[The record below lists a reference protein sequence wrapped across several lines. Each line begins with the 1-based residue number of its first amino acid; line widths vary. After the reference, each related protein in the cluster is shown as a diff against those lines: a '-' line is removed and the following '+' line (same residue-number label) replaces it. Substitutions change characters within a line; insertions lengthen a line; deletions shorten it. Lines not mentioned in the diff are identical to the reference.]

1 MTWEPSWNNRRHHR
15 HADFDVD
22 FDARSA
28 ASARNLASA
37 FEEDLEEEEG
47 GVGGARGRQAPE
59 LLGSPAQRVGRG
71 GVRRR
76 APAVMVMPCHV
87 FAVHCPALRVC
98 LSCFPAVVQAV
109 EEKDRGFQGR

>member
-47 GVGGARGRQAPE
+47 EVGWDAAAKRRSCSDHRRSASVE
-59 LLGSPAQRVGRG
+59 VG
-71 GVRRR
+71 
-76 APAVMVMPCHV
+76 
-87 FAVHCPALRVC
+87 
-98 LSCFPAVVQAV
+98 
-109 EEKDRGFQGR
+109 